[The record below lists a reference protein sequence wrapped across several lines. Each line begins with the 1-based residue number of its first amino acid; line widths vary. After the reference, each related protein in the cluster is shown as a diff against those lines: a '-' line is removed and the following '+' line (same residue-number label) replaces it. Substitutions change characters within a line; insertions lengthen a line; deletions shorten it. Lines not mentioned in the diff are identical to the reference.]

1 MTARPTGLGG
11 FLCQI
16 CDLKFD
22 ALGLTSIKKGL
33 LMKLLNSMMSGFVK
47 VGQLTIVDADGK
59 THVHGPGGAPSATI
73 RIHDKALYR
82 TLFLNPELR
91 AGEAYMDGT
100 LTVDGGIRDLLE
112 VFAYNR
118 DGLRKHPLQ
127 KTLKGWLKKIR
138 RYHQRNKTSASRKN
152 VQHHY
157 DLSNEFYRLFLD
169 EDLQYSCGYWP
180 REGMTLEQAQ
190 LEKKAH
196 IAAKL
201 NLKAGDRV
209 LDIGCGW
216 GGMAIYL
223 AQNYD
228 VSVVGVT
235 LSDEQHALAVER
247 VKAAGLMDKVDIR
260 LQDYRHVNGPFN
272 AVVSVGMFEHVGIAH
287 YQEYF
292 SKIRDVLTD
301 DGCALVHSIGRKG
314 GPGTTGAWIRKYI
327 FPGGYSPALSETFA
341 EIEKSQLWVTDCE
354 ILRLHYAET
363 LLEWDNRFQAN
374 KDTVIEMFDE
384 KFARMWEFYLIVSEF
399 SFRHGK
405 HMNFQ
410 IQLSKTVGAL
420 PMARDYMVEGERSLV
435 S

>member
-1 MTARPTGLGG
+1 
-11 FLCQI
+11 
-16 CDLKFD
+16 
-22 ALGLTSIKKGL
+22 
-33 LMKLLNSMMSGFVK
+33 MKLLNSMMAGFVK
-47 VGQLTIVDADGK
+47 VGQLTIVDADGGE
-59 THVHGPGGAPSATI
+59 HVHGPGGEPNATI
-73 RIHDKALYR
+73 RLHDKKLYR

-100 LTVDGGIRDLLE
+100 LTVDGSIRDLLE

-118 DGLRKHPLQ
+118 DGLRKHPAQ
-127 KTLKGWLKKIR
+127 KVLKGWLKKIR

-180 REGMTLEQAQ
+180 RKGMTLEQAQ

-228 VSVVGVT
+228 VKVVGVT
-235 LSDEQHALAVER
+235 LSDEQHALGVER
-247 VKAAGLMDKVDIR
+247 VKALGLEDKVDIR
-260 LQDYRHVNGPFN
+260 LQDYRHVEGPFN

-301 DGCALVHSIGRKG
+301 DGCALIHSIGRKG

-327 FPGGYSPALSETFA
+327 FPGGYSPALSETFV
-341 EIEKSQLWVTDCE
+341 EIEKSGLWMTDCE

-374 KDTVIEMFDE
+374 REKAVEMFDE

-410 IQLSKTVGAL
+410 IQLSKEVTAL
-420 PMARDYMVEGERSLV
+420 PMARDYMVEGERNLNA
-435 S
+435 